1 MAAARLTATVAHPL
15 AGLALEL
22 ARAGLAAVDPQ
33 RLVRAEL
40 EQRPVDATAL
50 LALGK
55 AAAAM
60 AAGVEPRG
68 RPALLV
74 RPRSSP
80 ALGGAGW
87 EEIEGGHPV
96 PDATS
101 LAAGRRV
108 HAFASALGP
117 GERLLVLLSGG
128 ASACLERPAAGL
140 SLADLAATNRALLA
154 SGRAIDEVNAVRKHL
169 STIKGGGLLRATSA
183 RVVVLLLSDVP
194 GDDPAT
200 VASGPFAADPTT
212 FADAL
217 AAVDGLEIPLA
228 VRRHLEAG
236 ARGERRET
244 LGAHA
249 PELVRV
255 EHRLLAGRAAAAD
268 AAAAAAAARGIA
280 VTRVLLTGD
289 AETAAVHLVEA
300 GRRLAGERVALVASG
315 ETTVELGESPGIG
328 GRNQQLALA
337 AAQELAGASGE
348 LLLALATD
356 GVDGASPAAGAIVD
370 GTTWARIVAAG
381 IDPRVALAGRNAT
394 PALSAA
400 DALLAGGASGTNV
413 ADLVVYLRDR
423 RQATG
428 GLR

>member
-1 MAAARLTATVAHPL
+1 M
-15 AGLALEL
+15 
-22 ARAGLAAVDPQ
+22 
-33 RLVRAEL
+33 
-40 EQRPVDATAL
+40 
-50 LALGK
+50 
-55 AAAAM
+55 
-60 AAGVEPRG
+60 
-68 RPALLV
+68 
-74 RPRSSP
+74 
-80 ALGGAGW
+80 
-87 EEIEGGHPV
+87 
-96 PDATS
+96 
-101 LAAGRRV
+101 
-108 HAFASALGP
+108 
-117 GERLLVLLSGG
+117 
-128 ASACLERPAAGL
+128 
-140 SLADLAATNRALLA
+140 
-154 SGRAIDEVNAVRKHL
+154 
-169 STIKGGGLLRATSA
+169 
-183 RVVVLLLSDVP
+183 
-194 GDDPAT
+194 
-200 VASGPFAADPTT
+200 
-212 FADAL
+212 
-217 AAVDGLEIPLA
+217 
-228 VRRHLEAG
+228 
-236 ARGERRET
+236 
-244 LGAHA
+244 
-249 PELVRV
+249 RV

-268 AAAAAAAARGIA
+268 AAAAAAAAQGIA

>member
-1 MAAARLTATVAHPL
+1 MAEARLTATVAHPL
-15 AGLALEL
+15 ASLALEL
-22 ARAGLAAVDPQ
+22 ARVGLAAVDPQ

-40 EQRPVDATAL
+40 EQRPVGATAL

-60 AAGVEPRG
+60 ASAIEPRG

-74 RPRSSP
+74 RPRRAL
-80 ALGGAGW
+80 ALGRSDW

-96 PDATS
+96 PDPAS

-108 HAFASALGP
+108 HGFVTALGP
-117 GERLLVLLSGG
+117 GDRLLVLLSGG

-154 SGRAIDEVNAVRKHL
+154 SGRAIDAVNAVRKHL

-217 AAVDGLEIPLA
+217 AAVDGLEIPPA

-244 LGAHA
+244 LGADA
-249 PELVRV
+249 RELVRV
-255 EHRLLAGRAAAAD
+255 EHRLLAGRDAAAD
-268 AAAAAAAARGIA
+268 AAAGAAAAQGLAVTRAELAGDAEAAAAR
-280 VTRVLLTGD
+280 
-289 AETAAVHLVEA
+289 LVEM

-315 ETTVELGESPGIG
+315 ETTVELGENPGIG

-337 AAQELAGASGE
+337 AAGELASASGE

-356 GVDGASPAAGAIVD
+356 GVDGESPAAGAIVD
-370 GTTWARIVAAG
+370 GATWARIVVAG
-381 IDPRVALAGRNAT
+381 IDPQVALAARNAT
-394 PALSAA
+394 PALAAA
-400 DALLAGGASGTNV
+400 DALLAGEASGTNV
-413 ADLVVYLRDR
+413 ADLVLYLREGGR
-423 RQATG
+423 ATG